1 LIVGLLSLPAPLPA
15 PTRARPVPVPE
26 RTFARIAVLAR
37 SLSTPTIT
45 DGPDLQVPVGPGPV
59 STETPPIWAWPLRGP
74 ITQFFGQRLTRYGF
88 HEGLDIDGR
97 TGDPVRAAAAGT
109 VLMAGRDLCGGLA
122 VGLDH
127 GNGLS
132 SWYGHLSRIAVR
144 VGQQID
150 VEAVIGRVG
159 NTGCSLGSHLHFAIR
174 VGDTFVD
181 PLPYLPQR

>member
-1 LIVGLLSLPAPLPA
+1 M
-15 PTRARPVPVPE
+15 
-26 RTFARIAVLAR
+26 LAR
-37 SLSTPTIT
+37 SFSTPTIT

-74 ITQFFGQRLTRYGF
+74 ITQYFGQHLTRYGF
-88 HEGLDIDGR
+88 HHGIDIDGI
-97 TGDPVRAAAAGT
+97 TGNRVRAAMTGT
-109 VLMAGRDLCGGLA
+109 VLVAGWINCGGLS
-122 VGLDH
+122 VVLDH

-132 SWYGHLSRIAVR
+132 SWYSHLSRIVVR

-150 VEAVIGRVG
+150 VGTVIGRVG
-159 NTGCSLGSHLHFAIR
+159 NTGCSLGSHLHFAIQ